1 MSKRDLVSFRF
12 SRLHLLKCAFPLIFL
27 TGFISVLNSGQKSV
41 YAQDGSYSNS
51 APAHPTPFAGEYI
64 IHLSESDRP
73 SASDRP
79 EPGYFD
85 SLAIALF
92 DQARLKS
99 RIVDQMP
106 WKRQMEL
113 AERGS
118 GHVIY
123 PTTRV
128 DYRENAFKWVG
139 PVSRTIWKL
148 YGFEERGW
156 PELGLE
162 TLLRDARIGVLMGS
176 AREAYLR
183 QLGAENLVVVPR
195 EELLLP
201 MMLAERVDLIAIG
214 GNILRHY
221 IDEVRADDTGKSVPD
236 IDGALPYRT
245 CYLYIA
251 ISGDVPD
258 RDIDRLQTTLD
269 GFKTNGFFIE
279 NRKAHGLSSDTDS
292 SFLRAMLDLGNNG
305 VSCVDLDGAGL

>member
-1 MSKRDLVSFRF
+1 MFERDWLSFRF
-12 SRLHLLKCAFPLIFL
+12 SKQHLLKCAFPLIFF
-27 TGFISVLNSGQKSV
+27 TGFIIALNSGQKSAH
-41 YAQDGSYSNS
+41 AQDGNYSNS
-51 APAHPTPFAGEYI
+51 APAEPTPFEGEYI

-92 DQARLKS
+92 DQAGLKS

-113 AERGS
+113 SEHES
-118 GHVIY
+118 GHVLY

-176 AREAYLR
+176 ARETYLR
-183 QLGAENLVVVPR
+183 QLGAANLVVVPR

-221 IDEVRADDTGKSVPD
+221 IDEARADDSSKPVPD

-251 ISGDVPD
+251 ISGDVPNG
-258 RDIDRLQTTLD
+258 DIDRLQTTLD

-279 NRKAHGLSSDTDS
+279 NRKAHGLSSDTGS

-305 VSCVDLDGAGL
+305 VSCVDLNEGGL

>member
-12 SRLHLLKCAFPLIFL
+12 SRQHLLKCAFPLIFL
-27 TGFISVLNSGQKSV
+27 TGFIAVINSGPKSA
-41 YAQDGSYSNS
+41 YAQDGNYSNS
-51 APAHPTPFAGEYI
+51 APADPTPFAGEYI

-92 DQARLKS
+92 DQAGLKS

-183 QLGAENLVVVPR
+183 QLGAANLVVVPR

-221 IDEVRADDTGKSVPD
+221 IDEARADDTGKSVPD

-258 RDIDRLQTTLD
+258 GDINRLQTTLD